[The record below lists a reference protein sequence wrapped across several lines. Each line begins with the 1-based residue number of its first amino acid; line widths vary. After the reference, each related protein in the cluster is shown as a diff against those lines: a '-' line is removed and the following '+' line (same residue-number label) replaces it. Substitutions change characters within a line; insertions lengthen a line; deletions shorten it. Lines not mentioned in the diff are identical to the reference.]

1 VRWIG
6 WLLWGFEA
14 SAVLVVVVLAPIASV
29 YAFVTG
35 EPGQGLIALG
45 LFVGGIVY
53 LVLVIFDAIDRP
65 WDPRRRR

>member
-1 VRWIG
+1 MRWIG

-14 SAVLVVVVLAPIASV
+14 LAVLVVVVRRRSRRCTRSSPASR
-29 YAFVTG
+29 
-35 EPGQGLIALG
+35 GQALIALG

-65 WDPRRRR
+65 WDPRRTR